1 MKSLF
6 EYGRGSVIYLV
17 LIKILMILVNP
28 KLIPNTDLKAI
39 SFVLL

>member
-1 MKSLF
+1 MSM
-6 EYGRGSVIYLV
+6 GSSVIYLV

-28 KLIPNTDLKAI
+28 KFILNADLKAI